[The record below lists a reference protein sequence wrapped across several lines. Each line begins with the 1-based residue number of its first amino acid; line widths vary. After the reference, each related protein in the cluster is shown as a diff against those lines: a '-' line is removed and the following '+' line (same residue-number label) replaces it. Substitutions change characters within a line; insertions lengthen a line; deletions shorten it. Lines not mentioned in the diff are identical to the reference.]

1 MQGIGS
7 EAFGSIAVTRLKEGV
22 KRQRPNRGKKS
33 APITVAVLQDLKRW
47 ADANRQDH
55 NARRLYLITAAS
67 ISVTFARPI
76 EVIQWRAAN
85 IRFTEEGI
93 EWTSRTRKTDRYR
106 EDQITFIAEIR

>member
-55 NARRLYLITAAS
+55 NARRLFLIMLLAF
-67 ISVTFARPI
+67 VTFARPI

-85 IRFTEEGI
+85 IQL
-93 EWTSRTRKTDRYR
+93 TDGG
-106 EDQITFIAEIR
+106 DCGLACSSVSN